1 MKTIRQE
8 FRKSQFNFKHDKP
21 HDFAIW
27 SVSIS
32 LSSRLLLMTNSQ
44 FKRGF
49 NCFSLKKWQVNR
61 QKINGYFIFYR
72 FVAAAFFLSVLVAN
86 GSISTTPKFFFIYLT
101 NLGFIIQ
108 TLHLV
113 VSLAIPIELI
123 LLQKANDETVGE
135 KMKQI
140 L

>member
-1 MKTIRQE
+1 
-8 FRKSQFNFKHDKP
+8 
-21 HDFAIW
+21 
-27 SVSIS
+27 
-32 LSSRLLLMTNSQ
+32 
-44 FKRGF
+44 
-49 NCFSLKKWQVNR
+49 LKKWQVNR

>member
-1 MKTIRQE
+1 M
-8 FRKSQFNFKHDKP
+8 
-21 HDFAIW
+21 
-27 SVSIS
+27 
-32 LSSRLLLMTNSQ
+32 
-44 FKRGF
+44 
-49 NCFSLKKWQVNR
+49 NR

>member
-1 MKTIRQE
+1 
-8 FRKSQFNFKHDKP
+8 
-21 HDFAIW
+21 
-27 SVSIS
+27 
-32 LSSRLLLMTNSQ
+32 
-44 FKRGF
+44 
-49 NCFSLKKWQVNR
+49 VNR